1 MTYDPSPTIVLD
13 FSSKPIT
20 LQSGDNVKIQI
31 WDTGTINYAVISII
45 SWVRKISFGNKS
57 VTNKPTFI
65 T

>member
-31 WDTGTINYAVISII
+31 
-45 SWVRKISFGNKS
+45 
-57 VTNKPTFI
+57 
-65 T
+65 